1 MTQSLPDDAS
11 RRDEPRVAPW
21 GSPPTPL
28 LSRWHRNNVPDV
40 RLPPWVR
47 AENPAVN
54 TVGDL
59 DTFWDGR
66 SSPISRPARRA
77 LLDVAT
83 RHRPPSA
90 LVVIHAEI
98 DRLHLLKCPL
108 RRRTANSLTNSGFF
122 SGSGP
127 MSVKDLLAIRGFGIA
142 SLLDLMC
149 ISEAAL
155 PVPPDA
161 TVPATATN
169 APPKPQ
175 DVRYE
180 GREWRQLA
188 DVLELLLVAAH
199 EFHGAATVADV
210 FELNLAELAED
221 VGIAEAAHSL
231 EIRDLTAISM
241 LSGLIDAVRDLR
253 TAMSDPKVTVFERIL
268 FAPKPATLE
277 EIGRTFGVSRERIRQ
292 IKIQVDAEIRE
303 RVGSEIAIIA
313 ATLRREAD
321 PMMRERNLSA
331 LLDAPFA
338 SVSLNDPAV
347 HLTRQM
353 VERELDYDCVR
364 GISASPEARTVLD
377 GFRRQAVRLTD
388 EVGLIDEDG
397 LRAFLPDDEW
407 HRLYELLVERCGFA
421 RISDRLALRAT
432 KKARA
437 KAAILAIGRL
447 ATIDEIIAESGL
459 PRPNLAGLLSDISG
473 LARASKTKWG
483 LADWIEDEYEGIVG
497 EIIQRINED
506 GGATTLKRLITELP
520 PQFEVKEASVRAVA
534 SSQQFVVNDGVV
546 RLAEESDVALRD
558 IYEVVEGVTSERW
571 PYWSFRVRS
580 AYFDGYS
587 LAGVPPEI
595 AHFLGCPQNGSIRA
609 VVSRPTGCRR
619 ISVSW
624 RLASVSGASVGYIS
638 QPLSRLGVSEGDR
651 VRIVLVKPE
660 VVEFRLYERRNIGR
674 RRDNDQRSGDGVE
687 TSTAGVNDLTS
698 SALLEQ
704 LKHRR
709 RIF

>member
-11 RRDEPRVAPW
+11 LRDEPRVAPW

-98 DRLHLLKCPL
+98 DRLDLLKCPL

-149 ISEAAL
+149 VSEAAL

-161 TVPATATN
+161 TVFATATN

-180 GREWRQLA
+180 RRAWRELA

-199 EFHGAATVADV
+199 EFHGAVTAADA
-210 FELNLAELAED
+210 FELNLAELASD
-221 VGIAEAAHSL
+221 VGIAEAADSL
-231 EIRDLTAISM
+231 EIRDLTDVSM
-241 LSGLIDAVRDLR
+241 LGALIDAVRDLR
-253 TAMSDPKVTVFERIL
+253 TAMSEPKVAVLERIL
-268 FAPKPATLE
+268 FAPQPATLE
-277 EIGRTFGVSRERIRQ
+277 EIGQTFGVTRERIRQ
-292 IKIQVDAEIRE
+292 LKVTTDAEVRE
-303 RVGSEIAIIA
+303 RVGAEIAIVA
-313 ATLRREAD
+313 AILGRKAD
-321 PMMRERNLSA
+321 PVMRRDDFSS
-331 LLDAPFA
+331 LLDGPFA
-338 SVSLNDPAV
+338 SHPLNHPAV
-347 HLTRQM
+347 RLTRQM
-353 VERELDYDCVR
+353 VERALDYDCVR
-364 GISASPEARTVLD
+364 GICANQAARNVLD

-388 EVGLIDEDG
+388 EVDLIDEDA
-397 LRAFLPDDEW
+397 LRAFLPSEEW

-421 RISDRLALRAT
+421 RISDRLALRST

-437 KAAILAIGRL
+437 KAAILAIGQL
-447 ATIDEIIAESGL
+447 ATIEEIIAESGL
-459 PRPNLAGLLSDISG
+459 PRPNLTGILSDISG
-473 LARASKTKWG
+473 IARATKTKWG
-483 LADWIEDEYEGIVG
+483 IADWIEDEYEGIVG

-520 PQFEVKEASVRAVA
+520 PLFEVKEASVRAVA
-534 SSQQFVVNDGVV
+534 STQQFVVNDGIV

-558 IYEVVEGVTSERW
+558 IYEVVEGVTREGW

-595 AHFLGCPQNGSIRA
+595 AHALGCPKNGSIRA

-619 ISVSW
+619 ISVNW

-638 QPLSRLGVSEGDR
+638 EPLSRLGVTKGDR
-651 VRIVLVKPE
+651 VRIVLVKPR
-660 VVEFRLYERRNIGR
+660 VVQFRTFDRRENDKRVDGR
-674 RRDNDQRSGDGVE
+674 QGWHDGVGIPAARR
-687 TSTAGVNDLTS
+687 SDARS
-698 SALLEQ
+698 SALLER
-704 LKHRR
+704 LKRRR